1 MNLQLCNA
9 YIIFSLG
16 FAFHVELL
24 NSKGNLSTNVFART
38 QQPNTAS
45 LKGEVTNCLT
55 KKHILRDYVCNPGI
69 FPTILNDSNFRKF
82 NYRSEL
88 LTNLSFWFDLT
99 QFDLSGRSYEMN
111 DLNSIRHYHQLALL
125 YQDDIVR
132 NPRPRGCCCCQD
144 KSSFVLKGIPCCD
157 ARILLR
163 RINFHA
169 MYTRFGS
176 WKYLATLKQE
186 IMFSLKWLWQVVD
199 TKVPSAYYKLT
210 DHRSQIRNYVFDV
223 IRSTVPRLEL
233 DEAFESK
240 DSVAHAVKNQLS
252 TLMSEYGYEIL
263 VALVTDISPD
273 PTVKHAMNEI
283 NASMRLRE
291 AAKEKAEA
299 EKILQVKSAEAD
311 AESKYLSGLGVARQ
325 RKAIC
330 DGLKDTVSEFSS
342 QVPGASPTDVM
353 DLLLLT
359 QYFDMMKD
367 VGGKRKSNSA
377 IFIPHGPHAIQ
388 DLREQLSA
396 SFNKGLGKST

>member
-1 MNLQLCNA
+1 M
-9 YIIFSLG
+9 
-16 FAFHVELL
+16 
-24 NSKGNLSTNVFART
+24 
-38 QQPNTAS
+38 
-45 LKGEVTNCLT
+45 
-55 KKHILRDYVCNPGI
+55 
-69 FPTILNDSNFRKF
+69 
-82 NYRSEL
+82 SE
-88 LTNLSFWFDLT
+88 
-99 QFDLSGRSYEMN
+99 SGS
-111 DLNSIRHYHQLALL
+111 
-125 YQDDIVR
+125 
-132 NPRPRGCCCCQD
+132 RGCCCCQCVQEMNAGVIENCG
-144 KSSFVLKGIPCCD
+144 KFSRVAGAGFFCIFWPFENIKAVL
-157 ARILLR
+157 
-163 RINFHA
+163 
-169 MYTRFGS
+169 
-176 WKYLATLKQE
+176 
-186 IMFSLKWLWQVVD
+186 SLKIWQLEVSCDTKTKDNVFVKVVVAVQYKVVD

-210 DHRSQIRNYVFDV
+210 DHRSQIQSYVFDV

-240 DSVAHAVKNQLS
+240 DSVAHSVKNQLS

-311 AESKYLSGLGVARQ
+311 AESKYLAGLGVARQ

-367 VGGKRKSNSA
+367 VGGKGKTNSA

-396 SFNKGLGKST
+396 SFNKGLGKSS